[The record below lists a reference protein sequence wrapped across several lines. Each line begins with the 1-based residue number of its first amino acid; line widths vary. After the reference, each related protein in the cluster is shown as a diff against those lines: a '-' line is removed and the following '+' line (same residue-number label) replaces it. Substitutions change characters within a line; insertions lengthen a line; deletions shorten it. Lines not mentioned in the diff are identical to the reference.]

1 MKRILT
7 IFISLSLV
15 LISVSHALQES
26 PESQAEYH
34 REKGDEYVKRNRNLL
49 AIDEYRMAIKH
60 GINHPALFRKT
71 ARLLYMVG
79 LIDEALAEMEKA
91 VDLSP
96 EIDAFRIELGVLYL
110 AKDRMEDAKEQL
122 HAALKINPGFTN
134 VYFYLGKLYIEAGD
148 YGMAWLSAK
157 MAGRMGYK
165 GKDLL
170 NTLNGLS
177 KEPAVNPWDNMGKE
191 LYIRQILV
199 DTRMKAEYLVGKISE
214 GEMFEAIASDVSI
227 GPNSE
232 IGGYMGHFE
241 PSALHPEISGALLK
255 QEVLAVPIIVETEKG
270 FHIVQRL
277 VPFNEKQWKEM
288 LAGPAEPQKEKPQ
301 DARQVIKQKEKTFIV
316 YSGSFR
322 DKKNAIKRVKELRK
336 DGYPSFRLL
345 NKSKSEKTFHN
356 VVVGQYN
363 NIHDAREVKENISK
377 RGYGSF
383 IVEY

>member
-1 MKRILT
+1 MKRILI
-7 IFISLSLV
+7 IFISLGLV
-15 LISVSHALQES
+15 FVSVSRALQEA

-34 REKGDEYVKRNRNLL
+34 REKGDEYVKKNRNFL
-49 AIDEYRMAIKH
+49 AIEEYRKAIKH
-60 GINHPALFRKT
+60 GINHPALFRKV

-79 LIDEALAEMEKA
+79 LLDESIAEMEKA

-110 AKDRMEDAKEQL
+110 AKDRMEEAKEQL

-134 VYFYLGKLYIEAGD
+134 VYYYLGKLYIEAGD
-148 YGMAWLSAK
+148 YGLAWLSAK
-157 MAGRMGYK
+157 MAGRMGYR

-170 NTLNGLS
+170 NSLNGLS
-177 KEPAVNPWDNMGKE
+177 KEPAVNPWENMGKE

-199 DTRMKAEYLVGKISE
+199 DTRMQAEYLVGKISE
-214 GEMFEAIASDVSI
+214 GEMFEAVASDVSI
-227 GPNSE
+227 GPSSD

-288 LAGPAEPQKEKPQ
+288 LAAPVEPQKEKAQ

-316 YSGSFR
+316 YAGSFK
-322 DKKNAIKRVKELRK
+322 DKENAIKRVRELRK
-336 DGYPSFRLL
+336 DGYPSFRFL
-345 NKSKSEKTFHN
+345 NKSKSDKTLHN
-356 VVVGQYN
+356 VIVGQYN
-363 NIHDAREVKENISK
+363 NIQKAREVKKSISK
-377 RGYGSF
+377 RGFGSF

>member
-1 MKRILT
+1 MKRILN
-7 IFISLSLV
+7 IFISFSLV
-15 LISVSHALQES
+15 LISVSHALQEE

-34 REKGDEYVKRNRNLL
+34 REKGDAYVKENRNFL
-49 AIDEYRMAIKH
+49 AIEEYRMAIKH
-60 GINHPALFRKT
+60 GINHPALFRKV

-79 LIDEALAEMEKA
+79 LIDESIAEMEKA

-96 EIDAFRIELGVLYL
+96 EIDAFRIELGVLYM
-110 AKDRMEDAKEQL
+110 AKDRMEEAEEQL

-134 VYFYLGKLYIEAGD
+134 VYYYLGKLYIEAGD

-157 MAGRMGYK
+157 MAGRMGHRGQSLFNILK
-165 GKDLL
+165 
-170 NTLNGLS
+170 GLS

-241 PSALHPEISGALLK
+241 PSALHPEISGSLLK

-288 LAGPAEPQKEKPQ
+288 LDSPAEPQKEKTQ

-316 YSGSFR
+316 YAGSFK
-322 DKKNAIKRVKELRK
+322 DKKNAIKRVKDLRK
-336 DGYPSFRLL
+336 DGYPSFRFL
-345 NKSKSEKTFHN
+345 NKSKSEKTLHN

-363 NIHDAREVKENISK
+363 NIQKAREVKESISR